1 MVVSH
6 RMPASCT
13 EFHRSRGSTEDRE
26 ADNAGEGPFDWFSR
40 APAPSKFDGHCD
52 CFHHYVRLDQT
63 VPHQNLNMVCN
74 MTKNSF
80 PVAPSEPRDE
90 LTLWGLVEARAAL
103 SPNELLFVDE
113 GGRRMSFGEF
123 KEAAV
128 RTAAGLSGLG
138 VQAGSVVSWIL
149 PTGIDTFVMMA
160 ALSRLSAVQN
170 PIVPIY
176 REREIGHIVDEAHVD
191 MMFVTPTWRGVDYP
205 AMTRAISDARG
216 GRPKVHILQG
226 ALVEGGPAHLPP
238 VLTTPVGDE
247 APVRWLFYTS
257 GSTGRPKGACHT
269 DAGLASVARG
279 MVEHLAMTPADR
291 NGLAFPGAHIGG
303 PINLFAAL
311 ISGTPYILIEV
322 FEPVSSVAVLR
333 REGVTM
339 AGSGTAFHLGYLAV
353 QRSRPNDPIFPKLR
367 CCPGGGAPKPPTLH
381 AEVKKHLGGV
391 GILSGW
397 GLTEAPVLTM
407 GRPTD
412 PDDKLAT
419 SEGRPLPGVDL
430 RVVLSDGSEA
440 ETGQPGELRVRAPQV
455 MTGYVD
461 RSLDAEI
468 FDERGFLRTG
478 DLGMIDDEGYVTITG
493 RLKDVVIRNGENI
506 AAAEVE
512 ELLRLYPGVA
522 DAVVIGLPDERTGER
537 VCAVVELQP
546 DAGLPSVTTIAEHLR
561 AQGLR
566 PQAWPE
572 LVEVVT
578 ALPRTLAGKVDKS
591 DLIARF
597 A

>member
-1 MVVSH
+1 V
-6 RMPASCT
+6 
-13 EFHRSRGSTEDRE
+13 
-26 ADNAGEGPFDWFSR
+26 
-40 APAPSKFDGHCD
+40 
-52 CFHHYVRLDQT
+52 
-63 VPHQNLNMVCN
+63 
-74 MTKNSF
+74 
-80 PVAPSEPRDE
+80 
-90 LTLWGLVEARAAL
+90 TLWGLVEARAAL
-103 SPNELLFVDE
+103 SPDELLFVDE
-113 GGRRMSFGEF
+113 AGRRMSFGEY
-123 KEAAV
+123 KEAALC
-128 RTAAGLSGLG
+128 TAAGLSDLG
-138 VQAGSVVSWIL
+138 VHAGSVVSWIL
-149 PTGIDTFVMMA
+149 PTGIDTFVMMG
-160 ALSRLSAVQN
+160 ALSRLSSVQN

-176 REREIGHIVDEAHVD
+176 REREVGHIVDEALVE
-191 MMFVTPTWRGVDYP
+191 MIFVTPTWRGVDYP
-205 AMTRAISDARG
+205 AMTRVISDARG
-216 GRPKVHILQG
+216 GTPSVHILDG
-226 ALVEGGPAHLPP
+226 PLAEGDPALLPP
-238 VLTTPVGDE
+238 VLTTPAADE

-257 GSTGRPKGACHT
+257 GSTGRPKGARHT
-269 DAGLASVARG
+269 DAGLTAVARG
-279 MVEHLAMTPADR
+279 MVEHLAMTPDDR
-291 NGLAFPGAHIGG
+291 NGLAFPAAHIGG
-303 PINLFAAL
+303 PVNLFAAL
-311 ISGTPYILIEV
+311 ISGTPYILIEI
-322 FEPVSSVAVLR
+322 FEPVKSVQVLR

-339 AGSGTAFHLGYLAV
+339 AGSGTAFHLGFLDV
-353 QRSRPNDPIFPKLR
+353 QRSQPNDPIFPRLR

-440 ETGQPGELRVRAPQV
+440 EPGQPGELRVRAPQV
-455 MTGYVD
+455 MAGYVD

-478 DLGMIDDEGYVTITG
+478 DLGVIDDEGFVTVTG

-512 ELLRLYPGVA
+512 ELLRLFPGVA

-537 VCAVVELQP
+537 VCAVVELHP
-546 DAGLPSVTTIAEHLR
+546 DAILPSVATVAEHLR
-561 AQGLR
+561 EQGLR

-572 LVEVVT
+572 RVEVVA

-591 DLIARF
+591 DLVALIA
-597 A
+597 